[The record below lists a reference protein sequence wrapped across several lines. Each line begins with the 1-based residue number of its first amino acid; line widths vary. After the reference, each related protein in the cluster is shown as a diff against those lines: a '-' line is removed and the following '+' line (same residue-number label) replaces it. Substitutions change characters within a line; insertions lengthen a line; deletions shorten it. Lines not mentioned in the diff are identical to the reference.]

1 MGLLVDG
8 KWHNEEPKQTG
19 SGGQFVR
26 KASAFRNWIT
36 PDGAAGPTGREGFAA
51 EPNRYHLYVS
61 YACPWAHR
69 ALIYRG
75 ILKLE
80 DSLSVSVVNPVNIVE
95 GWEFTEFPGST
106 KDQVNGTEYLHQV
119 YTLVD
124 PAYTGR
130 ALVPV
135 LWDKVNKT
143 IVNNES
149 SEIIRM
155 IGLNSEQLGGIHCH
169 FYPQASRAEI
179 DEVND
184 LVYMVNNGVYRTGFA
199 QSQEAYDEASAKLFG
214 ALESLEN
221 RLKGSAY
228 LVGDA
233 PTESDF
239 RLFTTAIRFDPV
251 YFVHFKCS
259 LKRYSDFPNLSRH
272 LKALREYPGVESTI
286 RLDHIRHHY
295 FRSHIRINPYGII
308 PIGPRFDWE

>member
-8 KWHNEEPKQTG
+8 KWHNEEPKQSG
-19 SGGQFVR
+19 SGGQFIR

-36 PDGAAGPTGREGFAA
+36 PDGTAGPTGIDGFAA

-61 YACPWAHR
+61 FACPWAHR
-69 ALIYRG
+69 ALIYRS

-80 DSLSVSVVNPVNIVE
+80 NSLSVSVVNPVNIIE

-106 KDQVNGTEYLHQV
+106 KDQVNGTEYLHEV
-119 YTLVD
+119 YTMVD
-124 PAYTGR
+124 PTYTGR

-155 IGLNSEQLGGIHCH
+155 IGLNSVQLGGIHCD
-169 FYPQASRAEI
+169 FYPEAARAEI

-199 QSQEAYDEASAKLFG
+199 QSQVAYDEASAKLFG
-214 ALESLEN
+214 ALESLEK
-221 RLKGSAY
+221 RLERSAY
-228 LVGDA
+228 LVGEA
-233 PTESDF
+233 AKEPDF

-272 LKALREYPGVESTI
+272 LKALREYPGVDPTI

-295 FRSHIRINPYGII
+295 FRSHIRINPLGII
-308 PIGPRFDWE
+308 PIGPRLDWE